1 MESLA
6 PSSSFDPRP
15 VNETTDLRD
24 YFRPLWTHKWLVLLV
39 VAVATAGTYLYT
51 NHKPRQYRT
60 STSLYLQVSDL
71 DQALEG
77 LGGSTPI
84 DPDRNAQN
92 LAILLHSRAVGVE
105 AAKRYGPGETAGS
118 ILGSVSASPSVGSD
132 FLNITATARSGA
144 TAARIANSVA
154 QAFIFVRGKVSLQK
168 VQVATADAQRELSNL
183 ANTPQNA
190 LTRRS
195 LSARIR
201 QLQGIAALP
210 SANAQQVESA
220 DVPTV
225 PFTPRPKRNAAFAFV
240 VSLLLAGGLAFLL
253 ERLDRRIKRVDGLVD
268 AYGLPLLVEVPHVGE
283 PTVGADGGAELSS
296 SLREPFRTLHV
307 NLQLASIDRPLTTL
321 LVTSA
326 VPGEGKS
333 TVVRNLAL
341 AYREAGLRVAV
352 IDSDLRSPDMAAA
365 FNLAPRPGMTDV
377 LMGSQTLEDAL
388 RPVGGPRGAVPA
400 TSVLA
405 VDAPV
410 HMGLNGNSKAAASDG
425 TLVVLTSGPQ
435 PPNPPA
441 VLSAQRVRSLL
452 AEVAAS
458 HDVVLIDSPPLLPV
472 ADTVPLVS
480 AADGVILVA
489 RMRRTTLDATAR
501 MRELLSRIPDANVL
515 GVVAN
520 DVGKG
525 AFRHGYGYGYGPEE
539 SSS

>member
-6 PSSSFDPRP
+6 SSSSFDPRP
-15 VNETTDLRD
+15 PAETTDLRD
-24 YFRPLWTHKWLVLLV
+24 YVRPLWTHKWLVLFIV
-39 VAVATAGTYLYT
+39 VISTLGTYLYT
-51 NHKPRQYRT
+51 NHKPRRYKT
-60 STSLYLQVSDL
+60 STSLFLQVSDL

-77 LGGSTPI
+77 LGGSAPV

-105 AAKRYGPGETAGS
+105 AAKKYGKGGNANT
-118 ILGSVSASPSVGSD
+118 ILGSVSATPSSGSD
-132 FLNITATARSGA
+132 FLNITATAGSGEE
-144 TAARIANSVA
+144 AARVANAVA
-154 QAFIFVRGKVSLQK
+154 QAFIEVRGKVSEEK
-168 VQVATADAQRELSNL
+168 VQVAISAAQRELSNL
-183 ANTPQNA
+183 ADTPQNS

-195 LSARIR
+195 LAARIR
-201 QLQGIAALP
+201 RLQSVAALP

-220 DVPTV
+220 QAPSL
-225 PFTPRPKRNAAFAFV
+225 PFTPRPKRNAAFALV
-240 VSLLLAGGLAFLL
+240 LSLLLGGGLAFLL
-253 ERLDRRIKRVDGLVD
+253 ERLDRRIKRVDSLVG
-268 AYGLPLLVEVPHVGE
+268 AYDLPLLVEVPHVGE
-283 PTVGADGGAELSS
+283 PTVDAEGAVELSA
-296 SLREPFRTLHV
+296 SLREPFRSLHV
-307 NLQLASIDRPLTTL
+307 NLQLASIDRPIRTL

-352 IDSDLRSPDMAAA
+352 IDSDLRSPDMATAFHVAA
-365 FNLAPRPGMTDV
+365 RPGMTDV
-377 LMGSQTLEDAL
+377 LVGNKTLEDAL
-388 RPVGGPRGAVPA
+388 RTVAVTA
-400 TSVLA
+400 TATAPSLLA
-405 VDAPV
+405 VETLA
-410 HMGLNGNSKAAASDG
+410 NGAQNGHSKSAASAG
-425 TLVVLTSGPQ
+425 TLAVLTSGPQ

-441 VLSAQRVRSLL
+441 LLSAQRVRSLL

-458 HDVVLIDSPPLLPV
+458 HDIVLIDSPPLLPV

-501 MRELLSRIPDANVL
+501 MRELLARIPDANVL
-515 GVVAN
+515 GIVAN

-525 AFRHGYGYGYGPEE
+525 AFRHGPGYGYGPEE